1 VSGAGP
7 WARLLRSIARVVR
20 RLLGT
25 GQGPAEVP
33 AEVTERFDRQHGR
46 IAELERDLARIGPQV
61 AALEARFEDLRQQQ
75 TVPRPGAEELD
86 EAGVLVEQVRRE
98 HERMRARVSAAAR
111 FEERLGQ
118 LEDQMT
124 ALNARTAAEGRT
136 DDLEER
142 TA

>member
-1 VSGAGP
+1 MSGDNAL
-7 WARLLRSIARVVR
+7 ARLLRRLVGVVR

-25 GQGPAEVP
+25 GRVP
-33 AEVTERFDRQHGR
+33 AEVGERLDRQHGR
-46 IAELERDLARIGPQV
+46 IGEVERDLARIGPQV
-61 AALEARFEDLRQQQ
+61 AALEARFEDLRQQH
-75 TVPRPGAEELD
+75 TVPQPGSEELT
-86 EAGVLVEQVRRE
+86 EAGALVEQIRRE

-124 ALNARTAAEGRT
+124 ALAAQTAAHSRT
-136 DDLEER
+136 DDVKER